1 MLGESSDTFIGIRPP
16 DVRLALKL
24 GPDVEVLV
32 YPQYGALLSSCQGLV
47 SSDAVL
53 TAFLAVTPGPY
64 CEVLAR
70 FLDIG
75 ADEGASW

>member
-1 MLGESSDTFIGIRPP
+1 MLGERCCIFIGMRPAG
-16 DVRLALKL
+16 VRRALKL

-32 YPQYGALLSSCQGLV
+32 YPQYGALLSSCQELV
-47 SSDAVL
+47 SSEWALFV
-53 TAFLAVTPGPY
+53 FLVVVPGPY

-75 ADEGASW
+75 ADKGAFS